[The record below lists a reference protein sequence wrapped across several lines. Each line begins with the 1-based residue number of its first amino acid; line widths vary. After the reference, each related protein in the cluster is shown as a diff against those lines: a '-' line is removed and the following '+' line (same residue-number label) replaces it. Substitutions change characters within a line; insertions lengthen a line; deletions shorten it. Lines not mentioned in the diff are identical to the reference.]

1 LSRQSAPGNER
12 ACEAGLRPEAASGH
26 RNNRLMNL
34 FRPLGHRP
42 FALLWSGQATSRLG
56 DSLYRIA
63 LAWWVL
69 EKTGSATAMGAVL
82 VFSSVPML
90 IFLLLGG
97 VATDRL
103 PRLRV
108 MFASDTLSGLVV
120 AAVAILAFSGQLQV
134 WHIYL
139 ASITFGMV
147 RAFFLPAYT
156 ATIPEITPREILPSA
171 NSLTSLSQSAAGV
184 IGPAVGAAIVA
195 LSGTALAFGL
205 DALSFFISAGC
216 VLPILWTNPAFN
228 LAPRASAAE
237 GGTPPAGGRKG
248 LRSVVDEFLEGFK
261 TVMGS
266 PWLWVSIAIFSLI
279 NVTLDGPQG
288 VSLPFLVK
296 EHLHAGVGTLGLFA
310 SMSSAGFAVGALWL
324 GSLARIR
331 RRGLLLYL
339 GILLA
344 GVSLAVFGLS
354 VFVPFLAAAAFL
366 GGLFISVGSLI
377 WTNSLQ
383 ELVPRQLL
391 GRVSSIDA
399 LGSFVLLPIG
409 YGIVGWATD
418 RIGAPSVFVLGGVAT
433 FTLALLALLHPAI
446 RGLD

>member
-1 LSRQSAPGNER
+1 
-12 ACEAGLRPEAASGH
+12 
-26 RNNRLMNL
+26 MNL
-34 FRPLGHRP
+34 FRSLRHRP
-42 FALLWSGQATSRLG
+42 FALLWSGQTVSRLG

-90 IFLLLGG
+90 IFLLVGG

-108 MFASDTLSGLVV
+108 MFTSDTLSGIVV
-120 AAVAILAFSGQLQV
+120 AFVALLAFTGQLQV

-139 ASITFGMV
+139 ASITFGLV

-156 ATIPEITPREILPSA
+156 ATIPEITPKELLTSA
-171 NSLTSLSQSAAGV
+171 NSLTSISQPAAGV

-195 LSGTALAFGL
+195 LRGTPPAFGL

-216 VLPILWTNPAFN
+216 VLPILRANPAFN
-228 LAPRASAAE
+228 RAPAASQAGE
-237 GGTPPAGGRKG
+237 RESPRDGGKG
-248 LRSVVDEFLEGFK
+248 LRSVVDDFVDGLK
-261 TVMGS
+261 TVLGS
-266 PWLWVSIAIFSLI
+266 PWLWISISIFSLI
-279 NVTLDGPQG
+279 NVTMDGPDN
-288 VSLPFLVK
+288 VSLPFLIK
-296 EHLHAGVGTLGLFA
+296 ENLHAGVGTLGLFT
-310 SMSSAGFAVGALWL
+310 SMTSAGFAAGAVWL
-324 GSLARIR
+324 GSYARIR
-331 RRGLLLYL
+331 RRGPLLYL
-339 GILLA
+339 GILFT
-344 GVSLAVFGLS
+344 GFSLASFGLS
-354 VFVPFLAAAAFL
+354 VFIPFLAVAAFL
-366 GGLFISVGSLI
+366 GGLCISLGSLI

-418 RIGAPSVFVLGGVAT
+418 RIGPPSIFLIGGAAT
-433 FTLALLALLHPAI
+433 SLLALLALSHPVI